1 MTKTKHTIVAALIAA
16 AFTSGALAGS
26 ATSPVGPDIS
36 LVPKSDL
43 TGSLEVKAVSN
54 YTFRGQ
60 VLDSNPVFAPKLDL
74 TYPLFEGGT
83 LQASA
88 EQLIGTKGSTYS
100 RSQYDAGLA
109 LTVGK
114 FVVTPGFQIVAFPG
128 RDSNTAQYV
137 TGRVSLNDAG
147 LLPVT
152 LNPYVSYAKGVDPK
166 GGSWYE
172 AGVAPGKNLGK
183 LELTL
188 PVAVGSSSNGY
199 YGGVNRDLQYAY
211 TSVGVAGTYRVTPR
225 LAVRGSV
232 TGYAT
237 DAVLANA
244 SNNFVS
250 TNVGLVVSF

>member
-16 AFTSGALAGS
+16 AFTSGALAGTAS
-26 ATSPVGPDIS
+26 LVGPDIS

-74 TYPLFEGGT
+74 AYPLFEGGT
-83 LQASA
+83 LQASV

-109 LTVGK
+109 LTIGK
-114 FVVTPGFQIVAFPG
+114 FVVTPGFQVVAFPG

-137 TGRVSLNDAG
+137 TGRVALNDAG

-183 LELTL
+183 LELTV

-199 YGGVNRDLQYAY
+199 YGAVSRDLQYAY
-211 TSVGVAGTYRVTPR
+211 TSVGVVGVYRVTPR

-237 DAVLANA
+237 DTTLANA
-244 SNNFVS
+244 SNNFVT